1 MKKLQILLFAFIA
14 TLSFNSCS
22 EEEGFTFIAKEDA
35 EGIAF
40 LNSTSD
46 TYVLKSA
53 NAQSLGE
60 RFVWNVVDFDVP
72 TTIRYEL
79 QGSGDPSFSSYD
91 VIGSDIAVTNYAIT
105 TGEMIEL
112 AEEAGFDN
120 DPSTDAP
127 NTGIIYFRVMAY
139 AGTNTNNNVVQIS
152 EPLALNVE
160 LYEGE
165 GEEEEVFKNFFM
177 VGDASAA
184 GWNPNNNNTPLFR
197 DPANVNIYHFTG
209 RYAGGAGV
217 EGFKLLE
224 VLGAW
229 QPQWGISNGNL
240 TSSEILGGDPGAF
253 PVSSDAYYTFTM
265 DIEAMTYSFVPYNDT
280 RIESGAVG
288 YGTIGVIGDATAAG
302 WDADQDLT
310 KSEFDP
316 HIWYVKGIDLGNGE
330 MKFRVDND
338 WTVNWGGNTAM
349 SGLATVDG
357 PNIPVTAGTYD
368 VWFNDLT
375 GRYLLIKQ

>member
-14 TLSFNSCS
+14 TISFNSCS
-22 EEEGFTFIAKEDA
+22 EDEGFTFIAQEDA

-40 LNSTSD
+40 VNSTSD
-46 TYVLKSA
+46 TYVLKST

-60 RFVWNVVDFDVP
+60 RFVWNAVDFDVP

-152 EPLALNVE
+152 EPLAVNVE

-165 GEEEEVFKNFFM
+165 DEEEEIFKNFFM
-177 VGDASAA
+177 VGDATAA

-197 DPANVNIYHFTG
+197 DAENINIYHFTG

-229 QPQWGISNGNL
+229 QPQWGVDGSNLSN
-240 TSSEILGGDPGAF
+240 SEILGGDPGAF
-253 PVSSDAYYTFTM
+253 AVAADAYYTFAI
-265 DIEAMTYSFVPYNDT
+265 DIDAMTYSFVPYDGT
-280 RIESGAVG
+280 RESGADT
-288 YGTIGVIGDATAAG
+288 YTSIGVIGSATADA
-302 WDADQDLT
+302 WDADQDMT

-316 HIWYVKGIDLGNGE
+316 HIWYVKGIELVDGE
-330 MKFRVDND
+330 MKFRLDND
-338 WTVNWGGNTAM
+338 WALNWGGSTPM
-349 SGLATVDG
+349 SGITTVDG